1 MRSFLVDYFF
11 KYEKSTPLESFK
23 KFTKGKITDL
33 EVTLKKQPSKRKSES
48 APGIGTKKSKIDL
61 DTINENQEKLKTSKK
76 AFLEAIA
83 KKEGLSQHLIDNPV
97 IEKAS
102 KFKEIM
108 SDWNR
113 EEPCKICKESWFDQD
128 YATRGPNIGIC
139 QRC

>member
-83 KKEGLSQHLIDNPV
+83 KKEGLSQHRAVKILVPEFTNWVYGVCYLLKSFKLIPAV
-97 IEKAS
+97 SRIRRVK
-102 KFKEIM
+102 
-108 SDWNR
+108 
-113 EEPCKICKESWFDQD
+113 
-128 YATRGPNIGIC
+128 GPNPYF
-139 QRC
+139 